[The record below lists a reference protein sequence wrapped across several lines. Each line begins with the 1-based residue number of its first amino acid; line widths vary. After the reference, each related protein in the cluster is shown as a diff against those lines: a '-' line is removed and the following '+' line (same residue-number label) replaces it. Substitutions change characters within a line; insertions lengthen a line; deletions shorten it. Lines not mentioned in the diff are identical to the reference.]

1 MDVPFFLSC
10 NSNPNAQAFKLLPLG
25 FRPVPPAVPQ
35 AHRLLSCNSVSSF
48 AQGDPR
54 TSQRRSGHC
63 YSGSGPFRRDS
74 PGAPNTI
81 HRTGQVRP
89 GRSGTPT

>member
-1 MDVPFFLSC
+1 MSLFFLSVARATRT
-10 NSNPNAQAFKLLPLG
+10 PKAIELLPIG

-35 AHRLLSCNSVSSF
+35 AHRLLSCNSIFSF
-48 AQGDPR
+48 AHGEPR
-54 TSQRRSGHC
+54 TSQRHSGDC

-81 HRTGQVRP
+81 HRIEQVRP
-89 GRSGTPT
+89 GRSGAPS